1 MSFGPPTGKYVKTK
15 RPVLRSQ
22 LDDDA
27 EDALVSAR
35 ARAIARGEGAMRK
48 DRRERRLA
56 AMTNEP
62 NVMREVRAHPANHPP
77 LRARA
82 RAPSWFLS
90 VDASSRRRVRRTARS
105 RFQIRRRPGAGPRPD
120 PPLPTPASHPAPPS
134 PRAEHPPHQ
143 GGQVR
148 QLRPP
153 RRRPPR
159 EIQRPAVRRA
169 RRSTPPAAR
178 PTLVRR
184 AVRRRHPPPTH
195 RHPRHPK
202 APTVLVLRGAHRRVV
217 PLALL
222 PSRFRTRGGAP
233 RE

>member
-27 EDALVSAR
+27 EDALVSAH

-56 AMTNEP
+56 AMKNEP
-62 NVMREVRAHPANHPP
+62 NVMREVRAHPGTTHRSAP
-77 LRARA
+77 ARA
-82 RAPSWFLS
+82 RRRGFFPLTHHR
-90 VDASSRRRVRRTARS
+90 VVASDERHVPDFKSA
-105 RFQIRRRPGAGPRPD
+105 AGPAPVRD
-120 PPLPTPASHPAPPS
+120 LISALPIPASHPAPPS

-169 RRSTPPAAR
+169 CRSTPPAAR

-217 PLALL
+217 PLALF
-222 PSRFRTRGGAP
+222 PWRFRTRGGAR